1 MSKSKFLI
9 KKNNFI
15 PHNPSFIHMHPYA
28 QTNIQLLNQLR
39 RDGYSNTDLTL
50 VSNAYKLVMQLFTG
64 SFRASGKTF
73 IAHLVGTASIL
84 GHLHVDGKIIT
95 AGLLHATYA
104 QGDFG
109 GIGKQGISE
118 AKRKQI
124 WHFTNQ
130 EIEEY
135 IARYTTLTWN
145 EQTIAEIYKQLD
157 EFDQSD
163 RDVLLIR
170 LANELEEYL
179 DLGIVYCG
187 DTKYQQYI
195 HREGHLLVEMAEKLG
210 YPTLATELASAIE
223 ENVLAEIPTE
233 LCNPTGRQY
242 SSQIPPNSYQ
252 IRLLA
257 WFYQTIGNR
266 IEQRLNF

>member
-1 MSKSKFLI
+1 
-9 KKNNFI
+9 
-15 PHNPSFIHMHPYA
+15 MHSYA

-39 RDGYSNTDLTL
+39 CDGYSNTELE
-50 VSNAYKLVMQLFTG
+50 SIYSAYKLVMRLFTG

-84 GHLHVDGKIIT
+84 GHLHVCAKVIA
-95 AGLLHATYA
+95 AGLLHAAYA

-118 AKRKQI
+118 TKRKQVS
-124 WHFTNQ
+124 HLVGK

-135 IARYTTLTWN
+135 IAKYTAFSWN
-145 EQTIAEIYKQLD
+145 ERTIPEIYQQLD
-157 EFDQSD
+157 ELGPSD

-195 HREGHLLVEMAEKLG
+195 QREGHLLVEMAQKLG

-223 ENVLAEIPTE
+223 DNILAEIPTE
-233 LCNPTGRQY
+233 LCNPTGHHH
-242 SSQIPPNSYQ
+242 SAQIPPKSYQ
-252 IRLLA
+252 IRIPA
-257 WFYQTIGNR
+257 WFYHTIGSR
-266 IEQRLNF
+266 IEQRLKL